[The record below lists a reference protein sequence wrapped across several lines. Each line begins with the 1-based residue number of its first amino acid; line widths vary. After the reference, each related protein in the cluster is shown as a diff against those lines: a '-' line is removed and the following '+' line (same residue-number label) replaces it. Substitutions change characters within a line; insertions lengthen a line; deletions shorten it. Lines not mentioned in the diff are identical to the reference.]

1 MPKDALF
8 RAQPASTVGLM
19 VLDRLAGP
27 RARPF
32 RLLAGVAAAC
42 GLFAASAAQAESLRA
57 TYALS
62 IIGVPI
68 GAADAAASIENG
80 AYKVDI
86 GLRLSGLAAM
96 VTKAKGAATAN
107 GVIANSSVL
116 PNAYAN
122 TTANS
127 NETRTVRMGLNAGAV
142 RAVEISPPFLDMDE
156 RVPVTAAHK
165 ASVLDPVSAL
175 VMSVPA
181 GQPLVGQ
188 AACDRTIPVYDGLV
202 RFNVSLFYKGVR
214 NVQAKGYSGP
224 VSVCSARYTPIS
236 GYKLDSQSTKFM
248 ADNRDIEVWL
258 APLEQAHVVA
268 PFYIK
273 IGTKSGTLVIQA
285 VDFHVT
291 QQRAQNN

>member
-1 MPKDALF
+1 M
-8 RAQPASTVGLM
+8 
-19 VLDRLAGP
+19 
-27 RARPF
+27 
-32 RLLAGVAAAC
+32 AGVAAAC
-42 GLFAASAAQAESLRA
+42 GLASPAALAESLRA

-68 GAADAAASIENG
+68 GNADAAASIENG

-107 GVIANSSVL
+107 GAIANATVL

-122 TTANS
+122 TTANA
-127 NETRTVRMGLNAGAV
+127 NETRTVRMGLNAGTV

-156 RVPVTAAHK
+156 RVPVTQAHK
-165 ASVLDPVSAL
+165 TSVLDPVSAL
-175 VMSVPA
+175 VMSVPP

-202 RFNVSLFYKGVR
+202 RFNVSLFFKGVR

-236 GYKLDSQSTKFM
+236 GYKLDSQSTRYM
-248 ADNRDIEVWL
+248 AENRDLEVWL

-268 PFYIK
+268 PYYIK
-273 IGTKSGTLVIQA
+273 VGTKSGTLVIQA

>member
-1 MPKDALF
+1 MVLQRFAGARRF
-8 RAQPASTVGLM
+8 GLM
-19 VLDRLAGP
+19 
-27 RARPF
+27 
-32 RLLAGVAAAC
+32 AGVAAAC
-42 GLFAASAAQAESLRA
+42 GLAAPAALAESLRA

-68 GAADAAASIENG
+68 GNADAAASIENG

-107 GVIANSSVL
+107 GAIANATVL

-122 TTANS
+122 TTANA
-127 NETRTVRMGLNAGAV
+127 NETRTVRMGLNAGTV

-156 RVPVTAAHK
+156 RVPVTQAHK
-165 ASVLDPVSAL
+165 TSVLDPVSAL
-175 VMSVPA
+175 VMSVPP

-202 RFNVSLFYKGVR
+202 RFNVSLFFKGVR

-236 GYKLDSQSTKFM
+236 GYKLDSQSTRYM
-248 ADNRDIEVWL
+248 AENRDLEVWL

-268 PFYIK
+268 PYYIK
-273 IGTKSGTLVIQA
+273 VGTKSGTLVIQA